1 MKKIMAVVLALA
13 TSALL
18 FADITVKKTADG
30 NAEVV
35 FFYGNPRA
43 NEVLL
48 AGNFTNWGDGAEP
61 MEKTEKGF
69 TLTKTFKATDEIIYK
84 FISDG
89 NWTTDLRAPNL
100 IDDGFGGK
108 NSQAILAE
116 MLGGDGGNGAKG
128 KISFNTWSMVGMQSK
143 FSTQS
148 ENDKT
153 KKGLDIDN
161 VTFGVKSY
169 NKFIGSFLPQCP
181 MFVELCLAETDVD
194 EGSIT
199 IDKNAKPIYLMSIDK
214 DGKDIVKIEDGL
226 KDFVKNITSNLVSY
240 TAQST
245 NNTENTAAPGGVG
258 TPAYI
263 GHLKFGFNT
272 PYINFVTGFN
282 YAKPDARQAVLWKT
296 VDGSWDAGY
305 SHVGGFNQFSMSDK
319 LAATIEQKTGIMFTA
334 GFAPNRT
341 ADRKGTLY
349 GHWGWVG
356 MRMGD
361 LVVDIQS
368 NGMYDNGEIFYDSV
382 EQDIVI
388 GAKDAFKVGSGR
400 LSVGAQGLLAFHQK
414 SFTGTELSD
423 KKDAADYFGYS
434 TDVFLRSGEFEG
446 IKNIAA
452 EAKVGYTADI
462 FNVDLSYKVRGIQAS
477 MLYVRENTDD
487 GTFDLSNQLGVL
499 NSQNIDLNGNVALLD
514 KNLNIGLYVGATL
527 PLENLSE
534 DANFNKINYWA
545 AAGSG
550 VQGWYEPRC
559 GNYMAPLFQQIG
571 GAEMTF
577 KPSVS
582 FKIPETIYTIGAYG
596 DMNLCAYTYG
606 KDELGLDIDAD
617 EMNKYGSSDSIFR
630 LKKAGLSFAMNDI
643 GYTLRNINFWYGF
656 DDSDAVRLFNTL
668 VCRVELTGD
677 IKLDAGLGLKTVKST
692 EAAKAYKSDE
702 NNPFAFMIG
711 ASKKLKSLKE
721 PTVYCN
727 FVYNMDGFKRFGEG
741 QDNLALDRA
750 NVSSRWDKGSSGD
763 GTLNAVN
770 YFDGKAAVRA
780 GIRWEI

>member
-1 MKKIMAVVLALA
+1 MKRIMAFVLALA

-43 NEVLL
+43 SEVLL

-89 NWTTDLRAPNL
+89 NWTADLKAPNL

-143 FSTQS
+143 FSTES
-148 ENDKT
+148 ENDHT
-153 KKGLDIDN
+153 KKGLDVDS

-199 IDKNAKPIYLMSIDK
+199 IDKNAKPIYLMQVDK
-214 DGKDIVKIEDGL
+214 DGNDVVKIEDGL
-226 KDFVKNITSNLVSY
+226 KDFVKNVTSNLVSY
-240 TAQST
+240 AAQST
-245 NNTENTAAPGGVG
+245 NNTENTDGGVG

-305 SHVGGFNQFSMSDK
+305 QHTGGFNQFSLSDK

-349 GHWGWVG
+349 GHWGWLG
-356 MRMGD
+356 MRMGE

-368 NGMYDNGEIFYDSV
+368 NGMYDDGEIFYDSV
-382 EQDIVI
+382 EQDLVI
-388 GAKDAFKVGSGR
+388 GAKDSFKAGSGK
-400 LSVGAQGLLAFHQK
+400 LSVALQGLMAFHQK
-414 SFTGTELSD
+414 SFTGTEVTD

-446 IKNIAA
+446 IKNIASQV
-452 EAKVGYTADI
+452 KVGYSADI
-462 FNVDLSYKVRGIQAS
+462 FNVDLSYRMRGMQAS
-477 MLYVRENTDD
+477 MLYVRENTDE
-487 GTFDLSNQLGVL
+487 GTFDLSEQLGVL
-499 NSQNIDLNGNVALLD
+499 NSQNIDFTGNVSLLD

-527 PLENLSE
+527 PLEDLSE
-534 DANFNKINYWA
+534 DDTFNKLNYWA
-545 AAGSG
+545 ASG
-550 VQGWYEPRC
+550 VQSWYEARC
-559 GNYMAPLFQQIG
+559 AGHMAPLYQQNG
-571 GAEMTF
+571 GAEFTF

-582 FKIPETIYTIGAYG
+582 YKIPETIYTIGAYG

-606 KDELGLDIDAD
+606 KDEFGTDIDAD
-617 EMNKYGSSDSIFR
+617 EMNKYGSSESAFR

-656 DDSDAVRLFNTL
+656 DDSSAIRLFNTL
-668 VCRVELTGD
+668 VCRVELSGD
-677 IKLDAGLGLKTVKST
+677 IKLDCGAGLKTIKST
-692 EAAKAYKSDE
+692 DAAETYDADL
-702 NNPFAFMIG
+702 NNPFGFMIG

-721 PTVYCN
+721 PTVYCQ

-750 NVSSRWDKGSSGD
+750 NISSRWDKGSSGKD
-763 GTLNAVN
+763 GTVNAVD
-770 YFDGKAAVRA
+770 YYDGKAAVRA